1 MCIACELYFPNL
13 KGWRT
18 VLVASRFDAGAVAT
32 GAQTDRGVPDADYD
46 WLS

>member
-13 KGWRT
+13 KDWRNGT
-18 VLVASRFDAGAVAT
+18 GRLALRRGAVAT
-32 GAQTDRGVPDADYD
+32 GAQMDCGVPDADYD